1 MSKGVWQTLNSS
13 PFFSNG
19 TVFTLRSLAFIF
31 SMTAHI
37 WAKNW
42 PGVTFGGGLPMLR
55 AARAPSS
62 WPVVLDCTLLELSW
76 TPVVSVSLA
85 DIKVERRK
93 CRRIRRWPLASNLAS
108 KSEGASRMLR
118 GGRSGHTTYA
128 ILVCL
133 LFLVKIID
141 WFWSWTLSTERTRIS
156 PLEFLQFLLSTPSC
170 HSLTEVF
177 LG

>member
-1 MSKGVWQTLNSS
+1 
-13 PFFSNG
+13 
-19 TVFTLRSLAFIF
+19 
-31 SMTAHI
+31 MTAQS

-118 GGRSGHTTYA
+118 CGRSDHSDA
-128 ILVCL
+128 ILICL
-133 LFLVKIID
+133 LFLIKIID
-141 WFWSWTLSTERTRIS
+141 FNRGHCPERTRIS
-156 PLEFLQFLLSTPSC
+156 PLESPPINSFVSLSYRGFFRINRCYLGLPRRLFLLA
-170 HSLTEVF
+170 
-177 LG
+177 